1 MAPDLARKEVTHM
14 PFIALA
20 IVAIVAITAMTE
32 RGGKLTFAPDGLK
45 LDLDGHTPHIE
56 SS

>member
-1 MAPDLARKEVTHM
+1 M